1 MAFAISSMLPDPV
14 PDIAELSAITL
25 LSQFSPELA
34 DVPASLQQTLIKIG
48 SIGVD
53 RVWVAT
59 RRPLR
64 KHASLYPSLHRAKT
78 DPELASSVGLAHTT
92 IDQHFH
98 LFIESVSALAI
109 PLFCCWGRSGHNLIC
124 RKRLSQ
130 INRLAGC
137 GRLRHDAAMGFESGS
152 QCLSQV
158 AQQMP
163 AIGDLNGFWSSSPCG
178 ICVSAG
184 PVATDDLRS
193 RMLSQPCRCLVPG
206 LDGLD

>member
-1 MAFAISSMLPDPV
+1 LCSCCLPHRGDGKRHAV
-14 PDIAELSAITL
+14 PMS
-25 LSQFSPELA
+25 
-34 DVPASLQQTLIKIG
+34 
-48 SIGVD
+48 
-53 RVWVAT
+53 
-59 RRPLR
+59 RRPR
-64 KHASLYPSLHRAKT
+64 VHSSLHRAKT

-98 LFIESVSALAI
+98 LFIETVSALAI
-109 PLFCCWGRSGHNLIC
+109 PLFCCWGRSGDNLIC

-130 INRLAGC
+130 INRLAGY

-158 AQQMP
+158 AQPMP
-163 AIGDLNGFWSSSPCG
+163 AVGDLNGFWSSSPCC

-193 RMLSQPCRCLVPG
+193 RMLSQPCSHRL
-206 LDGLD
+206 